1 VLIIYLRVGLA
12 LTARVQFSLPPC
24 LAFSRVIDC
33 LVGNADGTVH
43 YYHNDGNAS
52 APAYTLNS
60 TDFFG

>member
-1 VLIIYLRVGLA
+1 
-12 LTARVQFSLPPC
+12 
-24 LAFSRVIDC
+24 VIDC